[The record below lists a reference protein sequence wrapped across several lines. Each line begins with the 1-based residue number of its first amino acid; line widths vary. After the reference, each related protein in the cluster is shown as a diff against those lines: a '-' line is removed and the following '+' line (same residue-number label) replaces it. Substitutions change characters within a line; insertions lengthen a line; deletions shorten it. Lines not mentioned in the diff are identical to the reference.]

1 MNTYDE
7 IMKAENSAVNVY
19 QLKEILDLWKE
30 FDPEGSGFIT
40 YRDFN
45 RFFKKIAIQLGVNAE
60 DFMDVKNRRDFLKL
74 LNLPLYENTE
84 LKIFCYRFHDV
95 VLSLV
100 QTAVLFNYGNIEYD
114 KSNFLYF
121 LLKNKIDWNQR
132 KGYLICKNMKKRLWR
147 IEDSI

>member
-45 RFFKKIAIQLGVNAE
+45 RFFKKIALQLGVNAE

-74 LNLPLYENTE
+74 LNLPLYENTK
-84 LKIFCYRFHDV
+84 LKMFCYRFHDV
-95 VLSLV
+95 IISLA
-100 QTAVLFNYGNIEYD
+100 QIAVLFNYGNIEYA
-114 KSNFLYF
+114 
-121 LLKNKIDWNQR
+121 KIHF
-132 KGYLICKNMKKRLWR
+132 
-147 IEDSI
+147 